1 MIRFT
6 DTFLEVEITK
16 TGKFIKIKLDSL
28 LIEYIVGTL
37 VSIDCET
44 VRNPEGITIATY
56 ARDVEIGDIMA
67 VKFKDGVLHRL
78 KEKEEDV

>member
-37 VSIDCET
+37 INIDFET
-44 VRNPEGITIATY
+44 VRNPEGIIIATY
-56 ARDVEIGDIMA
+56 ARTIEIGDIMA
-67 VKFKDGVLHRL
+67 VKFQDGTLHRL
-78 KEKEEDV
+78 KEAKP